1 MGAASDRDT
10 PTGADPLERGKSFRF
25 VAYGED
31 DLGAGAGAGGGEP
44 AGELEAFLTVG
55 ACDQD
60 PFAAEV
66 TRRDLDVGK
75 CHGDRPRRRH
85 RTSRSKR
92 LSKRVAV
99 PLAGLDYSK
108 HVMTAPGG

>member
-1 MGAASDRDT
+1 MRTSVGAASDRDT
-10 PTGADPLERGKSFRF
+10 PTGVDPLERGKSFRF

-31 DLGAGAGAGGGEP
+31 DLGTGAGASGEP
-44 AGELEAFLTVG
+44 EAFPTVG
-55 ACDQD
+55 AGDQD